1 MFVFCNVPKKAENG
15 KLVGEEADWLSP
27 SLLPSRIAFIG
38 NNQGRAILPTLS
50 ATPVSP
56 ELDATPQIL
65 NASPVF
71 VNSVHA
77 NIKNNIYQQYPS
89 LIQEDNL
96 KRVH

>member
-38 NNQGRAILPTLS
+38 NNHGRATLS